1 MRITGEPSKIEHA
14 KQLVFDLILDK
25 DTAFQNNARPN
36 FNQGNGAPPGP
47 EQAEVFVPKIGE

>member
-25 DTAFQNNARPN
+25 EQTFNNNSRAN
-36 FNQGNGAPPGP
+36 FNQGNGAPPGG
-47 EQAEVFVPKIGE
+47 EQAEVFVPKIG